1 MTIKYLLDTNILS
14 EAIRPKPN
22 PNVLQK
28 LQIHQQELGTA
39 TLVVHELLFGCYRL
53 TVSKK
58 RSTLQAYI
66 ENVIL
71 PNVPLFDYDLKSAQW
86 HASLRAK
93 LVSMGKTP
101 AFVDGQIAAIAY
113 TNQLILVTN
122 NVSDF
127 QDFQGLQI
135 ENWFQVNK

>member
-1 MTIKYLLDTNILS
+1 M
-14 EAIRPKPN
+14 
-22 PNVLQK
+22 
-28 LQIHQQELGTA
+28 
-39 TLVVHELLFGCYRL
+39 
-53 TVSKK
+53 
-58 RSTLQAYI
+58 QAYI

-71 PNVPLFDYDLKSAQW
+71 PNIPLFDYDLKSAQW

-113 TNQLILVTN
+113 TNRLILVTN